1 MVEIG
6 DNYVAKLYRVDVDI
20 KEEGS
25 DEFKDDSYV
34 IKSLENLDPMFK
46 GFGIYETERELY
58 VDVFPEFT
66 KIWEQSGKRIEFA
79 PK

>member
-1 MVEIG
+1 M
-6 DNYVAKLYRVDVDI
+6 YRVDVDI

-66 KIWEQSGKRIEFA
+66 KIWKQSGMRIEFA